1 MGCDTSL
8 FGRQYRE
15 ENYFGQGNQKVL
27 LFVGRLAEKKECAM
41 PLKH

>member
-15 ENYFGQGNQKVL
+15 ENYFGLCERQKE
-27 LFVGRLAEKKECAM
+27 FER
-41 PLKH
+41 